1 MKTNILKSTLAGLLI
16 GIGACAFISVENK
29 IIGSALFSLG
39 LLSIFHLQ
47 ANLFTGKVGMLPNK
61 TKVTR
66 ILIMLIFNFI
76 GISLIALMMRVNI
89 NMVEKCSQ
97 ISLNKLD
104 KSFWEALINAIF
116 CGVLIQLAVDMKK
129 SGAISTILCIMVFIL
144 CGFEHCVANI
154 FYFVCGDILTLK
166 AILYVLVYI
175 CGNTIGGIGMRL
187 LIERSQL

>member
-16 GIGACAFISVENK
+16 GIGACAFVCCTDK

-39 LLSIFHLQ
+39 LLSVFHLQ

-61 TKVTR
+61 TKVKR
-66 ILIMLIFNFI
+66 LLIMLIFNFI

-97 ISLNKLD
+97 ISSNKLD
-104 KSFWEALINAIF
+104 KSLWEALINAIF

-144 CGFEHCVANI
+144 CGFEHCVANV
-154 FYFVCGDILTLK
+154 FYFVCGDILTWNVV
-166 AILYVLVYI
+166 LYTLIYI
-175 CGNTIGGIGMRL
+175 CGNTIGGIAMRL
-187 LIERSQL
+187 LIERSQ